1 MTDAND
7 HFQMLEEKLLKAV
20 EVFRRT
26 QQEKHALRQEV
37 EKLNADAQ
45 ERARRCEALERELIA
60 LRKEREDVRTRVE
73 RLLEQ
78 IDTLTKTDSA
88 G

>member
-7 HFQMLEEKLLKAV
+7 QFQKLEEKLFKAA
-20 EVFRRT
+20 EVFRRA
-26 QQEKHALRQEV
+26 QEEKRTLHQEI
-37 EKLNADAQ
+37 EKLKVDAK
-45 ERARRCEALERELIA
+45 EGARRCEALEHELIA

-73 RLLEQ
+73 RLLGQ
-78 IDTLTKTDSA
+78 IDTLTKAESA

>member
-7 HFQMLEEKLLKAV
+7 HFQMLEEKLFKAA

-26 QQEKHALRQEV
+26 QQEKHALHQEV
-37 EKLNADAQ
+37 EKLRADAQ

-78 IDTLTKTDSA
+78 IDALTKTDS
-88 G
+88 GG

>member
-20 EVFRRT
+20 EVFRRA
-26 QQEKHALRQEV
+26 QQEKQALRQEV
-37 EKLNADAQ
+37 ERLKADAQ
-45 ERARRCEALERELIA
+45 ERARRCEAMERELIA

-73 RLLEQ
+73 RLVEQ
-78 IDTLTKTDSA
+78 IDALTKTESA